1 MMEFQQPWPAQ
12 PWLGPFGMADS
23 LQNIVSGLGT
33 AKDPRTANV
42 FTFRELNR
50 FELESAYRSDWVAR
64 IVVDAPADDAT
75 REWREWQANQDQIAA
90 IEKLEQGLFLQKK
103 MRQALVR
110 ARLYGGACLMIGVD
124 DGKEPEEELD
134 IEKVGKGDLRY
145 LVVLNRYELNAGPR
159 IYDVGSPWY
168 TRPVYYSVSTP
179 LTGFEGEGGKFDPN
193 NPLSYKSKINAGDP
207 FFQVTPNSGLLRV
220 HPSRIVEFAGNEL
233 PDWRLAPL
241 GGGWGDSVLQTVD
254 DALKDWAMTVAGVAS
269 MVNDAKV
276 DVISVPGLSERASS
290 QKYRDKLI
298 NRFSVANMSK
308 SINNSLLID
317 KDELW
322 QRIRTNFG
330 DVPQLLREM
339 MVVVAGAGRIPV
351 SRLMGQ
357 SPGRGLSQTS
367 GGEQDMINYYDTVA
381 SQQKSDYTPRMLPLD
396 EVLIRA
402 ALGTRDP
409 AITYK
414 WGPLYRPDPK
424 DVAQIQ
430 LQKAQATQV
439 YVSLGLINTDAMR
452 EGVINQLIEDA
463 VYPGFED
470 AIDDNKDGVPDEP
483 TMPLPGAQIDPK
495 TGLPFPGPQGGPRA
509 PGLPPGRG
517 DASQPH
523 EAASSPA

>member
-90 IEKLEQGLFLQKK
+90 IEKLEQGLFLQRK

-110 ARLYGGACLMIGVD
+110 ARLYGGACLMIGVK
-124 DGKEPEEELD
+124 DGAEPEEPLK
-134 IEKVGKGDLRY
+134 IENIGKGDLRY
-145 LVVLNRYELNAGPR
+145 IVVLNRYELNAGPR
-159 IYDVGSPWY
+159 IYDVASPWY
-168 TRPVYYSVSTP
+168 TRPQYYSISTP
-179 LTGFEGEGGKFDPN
+179 LYDIDGKLQPKNWDPAD
-193 NPLSYKSKINAGDP
+193 PLAYTSMQKGDP
-207 FFQVTPNSGLLRV
+207 AFQQTPNSGLVRV
-220 HPSRIVEFAGNEL
+220 HPSRIIEFAGNEL

-254 DALKDWAMTVAGVAS
+254 DALKDWAMTVAGIAS

-298 NRFSVANMSK
+298 QRFSVANLSK

-322 QRIRTNFG
+322 ERIKTRAS
-330 DVPQLLREM
+330 PIL
-339 MVVVAGAGRIPV
+339 GASPE
-351 SRLMGQ
+351 RL
-357 SPGRGLSQTS
+357 T
-367 GGEQDMINYYDTVA
+367 D
-381 SQQKSDYTPRMLPLD
+381 PL
-396 EVLIRA
+396 
-402 ALGTRDP
+402 
-409 AITYK
+409 
-414 WGPLYRPDPK
+414 
-424 DVAQIQ
+424 
-430 LQKAQATQV
+430 
-439 YVSLGLINTDAMR
+439 
-452 EGVINQLIEDA
+452 
-463 VYPGFED
+463 
-470 AIDDNKDGVPDEP
+470 
-483 TMPLPGAQIDPK
+483 
-495 TGLPFPGPQGGPRA
+495 
-509 PGLPPGRG
+509 
-517 DASQPH
+517 
-523 EAASSPA
+523 